1 MLWPQNFKKYDLLCW
16 EEGDFFWGGL
26 VVCSWGE
33 LGWER
38 RRWNRGG
45 EGRQSGHILTF
56 TDGFTDGII
65 SSVIPSAILTVNRT
79 RHRTELL
86 FWIPRWFRR
95 WLCRW
100 IGHVTVRSCRFESL
114 GDSVGKNH
122 PQNPPRQRTTFFF
135 FNSEHFVHN
144 SFGIYRPNVSVGIY
158 WQNYGRIKFRQ

>member
-1 MLWPQNFKKYDLLCW
+1 
-16 EEGDFFWGGL
+16 
-26 VVCSWGE
+26 

-79 RHRTELL
+79 RHRTKLL

-135 FNSEHFVHN
+135 LILNIS
-144 SFGIYRPNVSVGIY
+144 SIIPSVY
-158 WQNYGRIKFRQ
+158 TDRMFPSVYTDRITDG